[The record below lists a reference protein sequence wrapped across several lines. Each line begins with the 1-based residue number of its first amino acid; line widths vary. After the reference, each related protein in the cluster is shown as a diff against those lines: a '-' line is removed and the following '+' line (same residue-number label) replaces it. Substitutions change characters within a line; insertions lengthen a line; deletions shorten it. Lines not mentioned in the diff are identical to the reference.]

1 MMIPTIETG
10 RLWLRPFTPEDT
22 PTMHR
27 ILNGQDVLK
36 YFPGPQTVTGA
47 QVERMISRMLAH
59 WQEHGYG
66 LWAVE
71 QHTTGA
77 LLGRC
82 GLQLITETDEVEID
96 FILDPA
102 SWGQGLATEAGQA
115 SLKFGFA
122 QLNLPEVVGIV
133 HPENL
138 ASQRVLQKL
147 GMQFAQ
153 ATEYFGMV
161 VHHYVITQPDFA
173 DTITKK
179 LDADKRG

>member
-1 MMIPTIETG
+1 L
-10 RLWLRPFTPEDT
+10 RLRPFTPEDA
-22 PTMHR
+22 PTMHQ
-27 ILNGQDVLK
+27 ILDGPDVLK
-36 YFPGPQTVTGA
+36 YFPGPQTVTEV
-47 QVERMISRMLAH
+47 QIERMISRILAH

-71 QHTTGA
+71 QRTTGA

-96 FILDPA
+96 FILDPGY
-102 SWGQGLATEAGQA
+102 WGQGFATEAGLA
-115 SLKFGFA
+115 SLNFGFA
-122 QLNLPEVVGIV
+122 QLNLAEVVGIV

-153 ATEYFGMV
+153 ATQYFGMA
-161 VHHYVITQPDFA
+161 VHRYVKTQ
-173 DTITKK
+173 
-179 LDADKRG
+179 LDVSAN

>member
-10 RLWLRPFTPEDT
+10 RLWLRPFTPQDA
-22 PTMHR
+22 PTMHQ
-27 ILNGQDVLK
+27 ILNGPDVLK
-36 YFPGPQTVTGA
+36 YFPGPQTVTET
-47 QVERMISRMLAH
+47 QVERMIGRLLAH
-59 WQEHGYG
+59 WQEHGCG

-71 QHTTGA
+71 QRTTGA

-82 GLQLITETDEVEID
+82 GLQRITETNEVEID

-115 SLKFGFA
+115 SLKFGFE
-122 QLNLPEVVGIV
+122 QLNLAEVVGIV

-147 GMQFAQ
+147 GMQFTA
-153 ATEYFGMV
+153 ATEYFGMA
-161 VHHYVITQPDFA
+161 VHRYVITQPNFA
-173 DTITKK
+173 NQTVEK
-179 LDADKRG
+179 

>member
-1 MMIPTIETG
+1 MTTIPTIETE
-10 RLWLRPFTPEDT
+10 RLWLRPFTPQDAT
-22 PTMHR
+22 TMHQ
-27 ILNGQDVLK
+27 ILNGPDVLK
-36 YFPGPQTVTGA
+36 YFPGPQTVTEA
-47 QVERMISRMLAH
+47 QVERMIGRLLTH
-59 WQEHGYG
+59 WQENGYG

-71 QHTTGA
+71 QCTTGT

-102 SWGQGLATEAGQA
+102 CWGQGFATEAGLA
-115 SLKFGFA
+115 SLQFGFK

-147 GMQFAQ
+147 GMQFTA
-153 ATEYFGMV
+153 ATEYFGMA
-161 VHHYVITQPDFA
+161 VHRYVKTQPDFA
-173 DTITKK
+173 NQTVKK
-179 LDADKRG
+179 

>member
-1 MMIPTIETG
+1 MNMTIPTLTTEN
-10 RLWLRPFTPEDT
+10 LCLRPFTPQDA
-22 PTMHR
+22 PAMHQ
-27 ILNGQDVLK
+27 ILNGRDVLK
-36 YFPGPQTVTGA
+36 YFPGPQTVTEA
-47 QVERMISRMLAH
+47 QVDRMIGRLLAH

-82 GLQLITETDEVEID
+82 GLQRITETDEVEID

-102 SWGQGLATEAGQA
+102 CWGQGFATEAGQA
-115 SLKFGFA
+115 SLKFGFE

-147 GMQFAQ
+147 GMQITR
-153 ATEYFGMV
+153 ATEYFGMA
-161 VHHYVITQPDFA
+161 VHRYVIIQPDFVVS
-173 DTITKK
+173 
-179 LDADKRG
+179 